1 MSSEAS
7 LRELVLLVADTHTEA
22 AFLGLFSRPQR
33 LGIAPFRQPP
43 TIFVHGES
51 DSGCLR
57 KGADFLR
64 NFANQYQRALLVF
77 DRHGCG
83 HEQKAASDLEGEVR
97 WQLRNRGWSDRA
109 DVVVLDPELE
119 VWVWS
124 DSPHVERCLGWS
136 GQQPTLRHWLKSN
149 YDWEPGHGKPE
160 DPQGVLEAALREVRQ
175 PKSSS
180 LFRRLA
186 ETVSLRRCTDPAFGR
201 LCGILRRW
209 FPP

>member
-1 MSSEAS
+1 MSDVEGQV
-7 LRELVLLVADTHTEA
+7 ELALLVADRQIRA
-22 AFLGLFSRPQR
+22 AMAGLFSRPQR
-33 LGIAPFRQPP
+33 LGIASLETVPE
-43 TIFVHGES
+43 IFVHPES
-51 DSGCLR
+51 DPGCLL

-64 NFANQYQRALLVF
+64 NFANQYQRALLIF

-83 HEQKAASDLEGEVR
+83 QEQKAASDLEGEVR
-97 WQLRNRGWSDRA
+97 RQLRNSGWSDRA

-136 GQQPTLRHWLKSN
+136 GRQPTLRHWLKSN
-149 YDWEPGHGKPE
+149 YDWELGHGKPD

-180 LFRRLA
+180 LFRKLA
-186 ETVSLRRCTDPAFGR
+186 ENVSLRRCTDPAFGR
-201 LCGILRRW
+201 LRRILRRW